1 MKKNDF
7 LIISTADWD
16 STIQTNK
23 QNVSREIAN
32 LGNRVLYV
40 ESLGVRKIQIKKKD
54 LLRIFKRI
62 INNILIIKKKEKN
75 IWVLSPILF
84 PGATNKKIIFI
95 NRVIF
100 IFNLFF
106 AIKLLN
112 FKKDYLLTYN
122 PLTPLYLN
130 IKKFKSSI
138 YHAVDAIE
146 HQPFMPKKLIEKQE
160 LILSKKVD

>member
-1 MKKNDF
+1 MKNKDF

-16 STIQTNK
+16 SPIQTNK
-23 QNVSREIAN
+23 QYVSREIAN

-84 PGATNKKIIFI
+84 PGATNKKIIFKYDTGLLLEGRLI
-95 NRVIF
+95 NYTQDGNKI
-100 IFNLFF
+100 
-106 AIKLLN
+106 
-112 FKKDYLLTYN
+112 
-122 PLTPLYLN
+122 
-130 IKKFKSSI
+130 
-138 YHAVDAIE
+138 
-146 HQPFMPKKLIEKQE
+146 
-160 LILSKKVD
+160 LILSFADCQIQYKNEVLLGRSPFVV

>member
-1 MKKNDF
+1 MKNKDF

-16 STIQTNK
+16 SPIQTNK
-23 QNVSREIAN
+23 QYVSREIAN

-84 PGATNKKIIFI
+84 PGATNK
-95 NRVIF
+95 NC
-100 IFNLFF
+100 
-106 AIKLLN
+106 LLYTSPSPR
-112 FKKDYLLTYN
+112 DLSTSRM
-122 PLTPLYLN
+122 P
-130 IKKFKSSI
+130 SS
-138 YHAVDAIE
+138 A
-146 HQPFMPKKLIEKQE
+146 
-160 LILSKKVD
+160 